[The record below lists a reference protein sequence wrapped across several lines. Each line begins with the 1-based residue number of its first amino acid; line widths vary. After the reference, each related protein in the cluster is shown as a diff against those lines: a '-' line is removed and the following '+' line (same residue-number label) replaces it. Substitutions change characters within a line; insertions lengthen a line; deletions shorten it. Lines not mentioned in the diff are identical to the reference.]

1 MQFTD
6 FLTAYLSIIL
16 FVLGTVIGSF
26 LNMLIYRLPR
36 GLKFDRASDHSFCPK
51 CEHRLYAKDLFP
63 LFSWLFLRGKCRYCK
78 EPISP
83 RYPIVEAIN
92 GVMFVLAY
100 VVLCGGA
107 TVEGTGLSL
116 KLLGYLAFFSALLVA
131 AWVDAEHQIIPDSQW
146 IVIFVAGLLIAADKL
161 IAEKGFT
168 PDFVSFIISRG
179 IGLLAVSGL
188 FFLIALVTGG
198 RAMGG
203 GDIKLMAAVG
213 FVLGWKAVIVAL
225 FAAAIFGALF
235 AVLRKLFFKKKMRG
249 VMPFGPFLAAG
260 SALCAFVGET
270 IFTGYLDLFL

>member
-1 MQFTD
+1 MQFTH
-6 FLTAYLSIIL
+6 FLTAYISIVL

-26 LNMLIYRLPR
+26 LNVLIYRLPL
-36 GLKFDRASDHSFCPK
+36 GLKFDRLSDHSFCPNCK
-51 CEHRLYAKDLFP
+51 HRLYAKDLFP

-78 EPISP
+78 APISP
-83 RYPIVEAIN
+83 RYPIVEALN
-92 GVMFVLAY
+92 GVMYVLAY

-107 TVEGTGLSL
+107 TEQGTGLSL
-116 KLLGYLAFFSALLVA
+116 GLLGYMAFFSALLVA

-146 IVIFVAGLLIAADKL
+146 IVIFVAGLLLAGDKL

-179 IGLLAVSGL
+179 IGLVAVSGL

-213 FVLGWKAVIVAL
+213 FVLGWKAVVVAL
-225 FAAAIFGALF
+225 FAAAILGALF
-235 AVLRKLFFKKKMRG
+235 ALLRKLFFKKKMRG
-249 VMPFGPFLAAG
+249 VVPFGPFLAAG
-260 SALCAFVGET
+260 SALCAFVGEA
-270 IFTGYLDLFL
+270 IFDGYLDLFL